1 MRHLILSAS
10 LLALLFTGA
19 LAQNT
24 NTPANSAAKNAN
36 ANARAPRRYAPIFR
50 ASKDQIKQAQAI
62 LKQRAFYAGEATGKL
77 DDATREGLKKYQQA
91 EGLKVTGTLNGAT
104 VERMN
109 ITMTEK
115 QKETWLKIQA
125 SANANANTT

>member
-10 LLALLFTGA
+10 LLALLCAGA
-19 LAQNT
+19 PAQNT
-24 NTPANSAAKNAN
+24 NSSTASAAKPAS
-36 ANARAPRRYAPIFR
+36 ANARAPRKHAPIFR
-50 ASKDQIKQAQAI
+50 ASKEQIKQAQSI
-62 LKQRAFYAGEATGKL
+62 LKQRSFYAGDATGKL

-91 EGLKVTGTLNGAT
+91 EGMKVTGTLNGAT

-115 QKETWLKIQA
+115 QKETWRKIQA
-125 SANANANTT
+125 SANANSK

>member
-10 LLALLFTGA
+10 LLALLCCGA

-24 NTPANSAAKNAN
+24 NSPTTAAAKPAN
-36 ANARAPRRYAPIFR
+36 ANARAPRKYAPIFR
-50 ASKDQIKQAQAI
+50 ANKDQIKQAQTI
-62 LKQRAFYAGEATGKL
+62 LKQRTFYAGDATGKL

-91 EGLKVTGTLNGAT
+91 ENMKVTGTLNAAT
-104 VERMN
+104 VEKMN

-115 QKETWLKIQA
+115 QKETWQKIQA
-125 SANANANTT
+125 SANANTK

>member
-10 LLALLFTGA
+10 LLALLCCGA

-24 NTPANSAAKNAN
+24 NSSTTAAAKPAN
-36 ANARAPRRYAPIFR
+36 ANTRAPRKYAPIFR
-50 ASKDQIKQAQAI
+50 ANKDQIKQAQTI
-62 LKQRAFYAGEATGKL
+62 LKQRTFYAGDATGKL

-91 EGLKVTGTLNGAT
+91 ENMKVTGTLNGAT
-104 VERMN
+104 IEKMN

-115 QKETWLKIQA
+115 QKETWRKIQA
-125 SANANANTT
+125 SANANTK

>member
-10 LLALLFTGA
+10 LLALLCCGA

-24 NTPANSAAKNAN
+24 NSSTTAAKPAN
-36 ANARAPRRYAPIFR
+36 ANTRAPRKYAPIFR
-50 ASKDQIKQAQAI
+50 ANKDQIKQAQTI
-62 LKQRAFYAGEATGKL
+62 LKQRTFYAGDATGKL

-91 EGLKVTGTLNGAT
+91 ENMKVTGTLNAAT
-104 VERMN
+104 VEKMN

-115 QKETWLKIQA
+115 QKETWQKIQG
-125 SANANANTT
+125 SANANTK